1 MPALRASVGLIFL
14 LCLVLGLASAAARA
28 QDGGLRTEG
37 DVASAQG
44 LYATEVAVNSQTEQ
58 AREAGYARALA
69 RVLEKLSGDA
79 AVVNRPGVAQELRNA
94 KAYVDSY
101 DFRQDQGVGP
111 TGAPTFRTML
121 VVRFVPESVDTL
133 AAALGLPV
141 WPQPRPKPV
150 MWLAID
156 DGSGPRLLGTGQVNA
171 ARSVLD
177 RAQERGYRLG
187 LPAGGAAEQAAVGA
201 IWRNDAAAVARASA
215 RYSPPMQL
223 IGKLYRSGTG
233 WTADWTFV
241 DSGKVLATRSVSDGD
256 ARRAMASGADVAADA
271 LIGRYAKRLPSEP
284 AGTYRVAFSG
294 CRRCCRRCRWCG
306 GSPRRTPT
314 AGGSSSTWTCSPACP
329 GSSAC
334 WGPMRRWWRS
344 RARPGSTGSDERT
357 APGTS
362 RARDRTVPAPGPLA
376 GGGRGGD
383 MAGVDAGTD
392 PDPVRARRAA
402 GLAG

>member
-141 WPQPRPKPV
+141 WPQPRPRPV

-223 IGKLYRSGTG
+223 IGKLYRSGAG

-294 CRRCCRRCRWCG
+294 LRSAEDYLRVSAMLQKMPVVRRI
-306 GSPRRTPT
+306 
-314 AGGSSSTWTCSPACP
+314 APAH
-329 GSSAC
+329 A
-334 WGPMRRWWRS
+334 
-344 RARPGSTGSDERT
+344 D
-357 APGTS
+357 
-362 RARDRTVPAPGPLA
+362 
-376 GGGRGGD
+376 GGRGEFDLDLLTG
-383 MAGVDAGTD
+383 MSGFERMLGTD
-392 PDPVRARRAA
+392 APVVAVEGQA
-402 GLAG
+402 GEYRIR

>member
-223 IGKLYRSGTG
+223 IGKLYRSGSG

-241 DSGKVLATRSVSDGD
+241 DSGRVLATRSVSDSD
-256 ARRAMASGADVAADA
+256 ARRAMASGADVAAEA
-271 LIGRYAKRLPSEP
+271 LFQRYAKALPSEP
-284 AGTYRVAFSG
+284 AGTYRVAFTGLRNAEDYLRVSAMLQKMPVV
-294 CRRCCRRCRWCG
+294 RRI
-306 GSPRRTPT
+306 
-314 AGGSSSTWTCSPACP
+314 APA
-329 GSSAC
+329 
-334 WGPMRRWWRS
+334 
-344 RARPGSTGSDERT
+344 RADGERVEFDLDLLTGMTGFQRMLGAD
-357 APGTS
+357 APVV
-362 RARDRTVPAPGPLA
+362 AVE
-376 GGGRGGD
+376 
-383 MAGVDAGTD
+383 GVQAEYHI
-392 PDPVRARRAA
+392 R
-402 GLAG
+402 

>member
-111 TGAPTFRTML
+111 TGAPTFRTLL

-133 AAALGLPV
+133 AGALGLPV

-156 DGSGPRLLGTGQVNA
+156 DGSGPRLLGPGQVIA
-171 ARSVLD
+171 ARRVLD

-223 IGKLYRSGTG
+223 IGKLYRSGAG

-294 CRRCCRRCRWCG
+294 LRSAEDYLRVSAMLQKMPVVRRI
-306 GSPRRTPT
+306 
-314 AGGSSSTWTCSPACP
+314 APAH
-329 GSSAC
+329 A
-334 WGPMRRWWRS
+334 
-344 RARPGSTGSDERT
+344 D
-357 APGTS
+357 
-362 RARDRTVPAPGPLA
+362 
-376 GGGRGGD
+376 GGRVEFDLDLLTGMSGFER
-383 MAGVDAGTD
+383 MLGTD
-392 PDPVRARRAA
+392 APVVAVEGQA
-402 GLAG
+402 GEYRIR

>member
-223 IGKLYRSGTG
+223 IGKLYRSG
-233 WTADWTFV
+233 
-241 DSGKVLATRSVSDGD
+241 
-256 ARRAMASGADVAADA
+256 ADVAADA

-294 CRRCCRRCRWCG
+294 LRSAEDYLRVSAMLQKMPVVRRI
-306 GSPRRTPT
+306 
-314 AGGSSSTWTCSPACP
+314 APA
-329 GSSAC
+329 
-334 WGPMRRWWRS
+334 
-344 RARPGSTGSDERT
+344 RAD
-357 APGTS
+357 
-362 RARDRTVPAPGPLA
+362 
-376 GGGRGGD
+376 GGRVEFDLDLLTGMSGFER
-383 MAGVDAGTD
+383 MLGTD
-392 PDPVRARRAA
+392 APVVAVEGQA
-402 GLAG
+402 GEYRIR